1 MMVSVKRTFLRRSGI
16 RKMLARLASIGLLDA
31 AVGRCYR
38 LVRALPCAG
47 GRPWPKGRGTTAVD
61 PPAEVIEASA
71 DLEKAWASTRIARVS
86 SPPPRIFTRS
96 PLWTRPASTSRAT
109 STESPSTPCRELTL
123 TRSEEHTS
131 ELQSLR
137 HLVCR

>member
-38 LVRALPCAG
+38 LVRALPWAG

-61 PPAEVIEASA
+61 PPAAVIEASA
-71 DLEKAWASTRIARVS
+71 DLEKAWASTWIARVS
-86 SPPPRIFTRS
+86 SLFLWIFS
-96 PLWTRPASTSRAT
+96 WSLLWTRPASTSPA
-109 STESPSTPCRELTL
+109 
-123 TRSEEHTS
+123 
-131 ELQSLR
+131 
-137 HLVCR
+137 